1 MIKKI
6 LSLFICFNIASM
18 PAFCAIQDSFVEKT
32 LSKNSQI
39 QKSKIVEI
47 RDTFVEQ
54 SIDKNLQTQ
63 KTVSNNI
70 IDTFAESNKN
80 KNAYTKPDVNFY
92 EQTVITT
99 KKQIEPKKTIII
111 SDGKNSI
118 PVRIRIKKRL
128 STKQKIDEGD
138 YIEFETLSDVKIKNK
153 DYPQGTVVKA
163 RVETISQ
170 NKMWG
175 VPSDLTV
182 GNFSLDGQKL
192 NGEINK
198 TGANRSL
205 WLYPTVYITTFMFGV
220 GLLLIPIRGG
230 HAKIKPKQ
238 IYTVHYGY

>member
-6 LSLFICFNIASM
+6 LSLFICFNIVSM
-18 PAFCAIQDSFVEKT
+18 PAYCTINDDFVEKT
-32 LSKNSQI
+32 LPKETKI
-39 QKSKIVEI
+39 QKVKKIEI
-47 RDTFVEQ
+47 IDSFVEQ
-54 SIDKNLQTQ
+54 TLDKNL
-63 KTVSNNI
+63 KTKKTKSNNLV
-70 IDTFAESNKN
+70 DTFAESNQN

-92 EQTVITT
+92 EQIVVTT
-99 KKQIEPKKTIII
+99 NKKIEPKKTILITD
-111 SDGKNSI
+111 SNSI
-118 PVRIRIKKRL
+118 PVQIRIRKQL

-138 YIEFETLSDVKIKNK
+138 YIEFETISDVKIKNK
-153 DYPQGTVVKA
+153 NYPKGTVIKA

-182 GNFSLDGQKL
+182 GNFNLDGQKL

-205 WLYPTVYITTFMFGV
+205 WLYPTVYMTTFMFGA

-238 IYTVHYGY
+238 VFTVHYGY